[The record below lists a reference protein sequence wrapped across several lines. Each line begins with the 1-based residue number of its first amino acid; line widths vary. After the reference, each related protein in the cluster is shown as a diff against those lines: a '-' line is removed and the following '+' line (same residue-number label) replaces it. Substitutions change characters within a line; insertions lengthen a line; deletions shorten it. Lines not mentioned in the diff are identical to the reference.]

1 MSYSTRRLHSIVKT
15 PRLALRG
22 SVACG
27 KPTLCFQRLDLLTR
41 GGIRGY
47 TSSMSVPSVQTVATT
62 VRITPAQRNALK
74 RHSISASVIIR
85 VLLQR
90 WLDGAIDADEAIAEE
105 NKRTQDAITGANKPK
120 AQIAA

>member
-1 MSYSTRRLHSIVKT
+1 
-15 PRLALRG
+15 
-22 SVACG
+22 
-27 KPTLCFQRLDLLTR
+27 
-41 GGIRGY
+41 
-47 TSSMSVPSVQTVATT
+47 MSVPSVQTVATT